1 MKNSKKCYKHE
12 KPFILK
18 HNPSNRQ
25 INKYCLS
32 KCSKRWYKR
41 LLRWNFS
48 WMSRGYNPKNFASEL
63 YPFIWRKLERKTILE
78 ILVWYYPDIN
88 GTISRKR
95 KLKKK
100 LKY

>member
-18 HNPSNRQ
+18 HNPGNHQ
-25 INKYCLS
+25 IYKYCLS
-32 KCSKRWYKR
+32 KCSKTWYKR

-63 YPFIWRKLERKTILE
+63 WPFIWRKQERKSELE
-78 ILVWYYPDIN
+78 VLTLYYPDIN
-88 GTISRKR
+88 GTISKKR

>member
-1 MKNSKKCYKHE
+1 MKQSKKCYKHE

-32 KCSKRWYKR
+32 KCSKTWYKR
-41 LLRWNFS
+41 LLRWYFS
-48 WMSRGYNPKNFASEL
+48 PRIAYNPKNFASEL
-63 YPFIWRKLERKTILE
+63 WPFVCRKLKRKSILRVL
-78 ILVWYYPDIN
+78 IWYYPDIN
-88 GTISRKR
+88 GSISKKR

>member
-18 HNPSNRQ
+18 YNPGKHR

-41 LLRWNFS
+41 LLRWSFS
-48 WMSRGYNPKNFASEL
+48 WMSRGYNPKNFAGEL
-63 YPFIWRKLERKTILE
+63 YPFVWRKMERKTTLE
-78 ILVWYYPDIN
+78 ILVWYYRDIN
-88 GTISRKR
+88 ATFSKRR

-100 LKY
+100 LNY

>member
-12 KPFILK
+12 KPFVLK
-18 HNPSNRQ
+18 HNPGNRQ
-25 INKYCLS
+25 IHKYCLS

-41 LLRWNFS
+41 LLRWYSS
-48 WMSRGYNPKNFASEL
+48 WRSVAYNPKNFASEL
-63 YPFIWRKLERKTILE
+63 SPFIWRKIERRSTLRV
-78 ILVWYYPDIN
+78 LVWYYPDIN
-88 GTISRKR
+88 GTISKKR